1 MNKILT
7 TNVYSITALSVCKD
21 KVVNIEVQGMVTET
35 GNGNVILTGNL
46 GSSAYE
52 TMLVAKT
59 VCRYKHKK
67 FNSFNYHLHFGYP
80 SVKKDGPSWGLSCYI
95 LLSWLS
101 GALNYKNAMAATG
114 EIDLKG
120 NIKPVL
126 YLNEK
131 IASWAANEV
140 GCIIIPKITDQILTP
155 SVYSIEHV
163 DELSLIMNF

>member
-1 MNKILT
+1 MH
-7 TNVYSITALSVCKD
+7 SITALSVCKD
-21 KVVNIEVQGMVTET
+21 KVVNIEVQGMVTES
-35 GNGNVILTGNL
+35 GNGSVILTGNL
-46 GSSAYE
+46 GSAAYE

-59 VCRYKHKK
+59 VCAYKNKG
-67 FNSFNYHLHFGYP
+67 FNLFNYHLHFGYP

-101 GALNYKNAMAATG
+101 GALNYKNGMAATG

-131 IASWAANEV
+131 IASWAATEV
-140 GCIIIPKITDQILTP
+140 GCIIIPKVPDQQLTHG
-155 SVYSIEHV
+155 VYSINHI
-163 DELSLIMNF
+163 DELPTIMNS